1 MCQRASLYRPGEERG
16 ERKEGK
22 GEREDGYGWG
32 ERRRTEENSEHSVCF
47 RKGSA
52 APQRRTHPRTM
63 SYVKGTFCQAGSSRR
78 PSMLMWGVADTPDAD
93 AVGEGSLRATYLRRR
108 RRVRYESPSSTATVH
123 GHKVNCHCHCHYQ
136 WPHNHCQWL
145 HNHVRRTAR
154 LAHSTIPCE
163 DNIHNTH
170 SSPSTRTGKGTDR
183 ACASRRRR
191 GHFRRPP
198 RRPRGRAERGRGRS

>member
-123 GHKVNCHCHCHYQ
+123 GHKPWQGQLPLPLPLPMATQPLPMATQPRTPHCTSGTQYHS
-136 WPHNHCQWL
+136 
-145 HNHVRRTAR
+145 VRRQHTQHT
-154 LAHSTIPCE
+154 LLSLDTYWE
-163 DNIHNTH
+163 
-170 SSPSTRTGKGTDR
+170 GY
-183 ACASRRRR
+183 
-191 GHFRRPP
+191 
-198 RRPRGRAERGRGRS
+198 